1 MTDSRIIDLFFD
13 SGGFR
18 LHGVLHFPDRGEPPF
33 VIGSHGLLADA
44 DSPKQVCLAEALSEK
59 KIAYFRFSHRG
70 CGKSQGDL
78 AHGIPLAKRAEDIVN
93 ALKTLSQRID
103 MGPFLGLF
111 GSSMGGAASLCV
123 AATRFVPALVTV
135 AAPVRSREITA
146 TGPADLEPDP
156 LTTALLKEESL
167 RFDLSDRLSRI
178 RNILLFHGD
187 EDEIVPFSNA
197 LEIEKRT
204 TPPKHLI
211 RFEGGDH
218 RMSDPNHQAVFV
230 REATRWFVT
239 AAEALSPP

>member
-1 MTDSRIIDLFFD
+1 MTGSRIIDLSFD

-18 LHGVLHFPDRGEPPF
+18 LHGVLHLPDRAAPPF

-44 DSPKQVCLAEALSEK
+44 DSPKQVRLAGALSEK

-78 AHGIPLAKRAEDIVN
+78 LHGMPLARRAEDIVN
-93 ALKTLSQRID
+93 ALKMLAERID
-103 MGPFLGLF
+103 TGPFLGLF
-111 GSSMGGAASLCV
+111 GSSMGGAASLHV

-146 TGPADLEPDP
+146 TGPPDP
-156 LTTALLKEESL
+156 LTAALLKEESL
-167 RFDLSDRLSRI
+167 RFDLSAGLSRI

-187 EDEIVPFSNA
+187 DDEIVPFSNA
-197 LEIEKRT
+197 LEIEKRAA
-204 TPPKHLI
+204 PPKRLI

-218 RMSDPNHQAVFV
+218 RMSDPKHQAVFV
-230 REATRWFVT
+230 REAARWFET
-239 AAEALSPP
+239 AAEALPPP

>member
-18 LHGVLHFPDRGEPPF
+18 LHGVLHLPDRAAPPF

-44 DSPKQVCLAEALSEK
+44 DSPKQVRLADALSEK

-78 AHGIPLAKRAEDIVN
+78 VHGMPLAKRAEDIVN
-93 ALKTLSQRID
+93 ALKTLTERID

-123 AATRFVPALVTV
+123 AATRFVPAMVTV

-146 TGPADLEPDP
+146 AGPAGLEPDP

-167 RFDLSDRLSRI
+167 RFDLSGGLSRI

-187 EDEIVPFSNA
+187 DDEIVPFSNA
-197 LEIEKRT
+197 LEIEKRAT
-204 TPPKHLI
+204 SPKRLI

-218 RMSDPNHQAVFV
+218 RMSNPKHQAAFV
-230 REATRWFVT
+230 REAARWFET
-239 AAEALSPP
+239 AAEALPPS